1 MFDRIDREAMKKI
14 IRPTRYRIGAGVSLV
29 GAVLAI
35 LSIVQEVV
43 DIGLADF
50 PVRGPA
56 TMAIVV
62 AGAGLVLSSVD
73 HSDDESEPPQAD

>member
-1 MFDRIDREAMKKI
+1 MKV
-14 IRPTRYRIGAGVSLV
+14 IRPTRYRIGAAVALL
-29 GAVLAI
+29 GALLAF
-35 LSIVQEVV
+35 LSILQEVV

-56 TMAIVV
+56 TMAIVI

-73 HSDDESEPPQAD
+73 HREDDDEPPQP

>member
-1 MFDRIDREAMKKI
+1 MAMKI
-14 IRPTRYRIGAGVSLV
+14 LRPTRYRIGAAVALF
-29 GAVLAI
+29 GAVLAF
-35 LSIVQEVV
+35 LSILQELV

-73 HSDDESEPPQAD
+73 HGADDDSEPHSRE